1 MSERGWVIAVTSC
14 AVGSPRIVCGRCG
27 GALCGVA
34 GCVERYRVR
43 TNFEVLALFAV
54 VLVLAEH
61 EGAGNGHATFES
73 VCFLGQEFGFPLPNG
88 EVHPQRGP
96 GVFPFL
102 RVAVSAAGCV
112 SQPAAQDGFTGL
124 RVPQLQRLS
133 EVAGD
138 RDFVAQLFTSFCLF
152 WPAQMPHS
160 SPFDASAQRC
170 WTGHRVQMCCANSC
184 SWRLW
189 EYHSSGSCPTHAAS
203 TVQGAGMNGDF
214 MLLPFAVLGRGTSA
228 DRRASGRRLSAK
240 SRGRARSGRN
250 EC

>member
-43 TNFEVLALFAV
+43 TNFEGLALFAA

-73 VCFLGQEFGFPLPNG
+73 VCFLGQEFGFQIPHG

-102 RVAVSAAGCV
+102 RVAVSSGRRV
-112 SQPAAQDGFTGL
+112 SQTDAQCGFTVM
-124 RVPQLQRLS
+124 RVPQLQWLG

-138 RDFVAQLFTSFCLF
+138 RDFVAQLFTSFCMF

-170 WTGHRVQMCCANSC
+170 WTGHRAQMCCANSC

-203 TVQGAGMNGDF
+203 TGQGAGMNGDF
-214 MLLPFAVLGRGTSA
+214 MPLPFAVPVRGTNANRLASA
-228 DRRASGRRLSAK
+228 TLPSAK
-240 SRGRARSGRN
+240 SSGRARPARN
-250 EC
+250 EY